1 MTVQMAELENITVAL
16 EDFHTSIKADTP
28 PFKALHKLVDD
39 TVGAILFTVMEADLN
54 AGLALR
60 SYTSDPENYS
70 VSGSKPIHRDEWFE
84 QVSIKRQPFVANTIK
99 QIKTVFPDYGLI
111 WSLGCGS
118 VVNLPIIIGEEF
130 VGTINLLHEEHY
142 YTPERVEIITKF
154 LSKPTV
160 QAYFTSRN
168 STR

>member
-1 MTVQMAELENITVAL
+1 MAELENITVAL
-16 EDFHTSIKADTP
+16 EEFHASIKVDTP
-28 PFKALHKLVDD
+28 PFEALHKLVEN
-39 TVGAILFTVMEADLN
+39 TVGVILFTVMEVDMD

-60 SYTSDPENYS
+60 SYTSDPENYA
-70 VSGSKPIHRDEWFE
+70 VSGSKPIHRDDWFE
-84 QVSIKRQPFVANTIK
+84 QVSVKRQPFVANTIK
-99 QIKTVFPDYGLI
+99 QIKAVFPDYDLI

-118 VVNLPIIIGEEF
+118 VVNLPIIIGDEF
-130 VGTINLLHEEHY
+130 VGTINLLHEELY

-168 STR
+168 